1 MSEERCEYVHE
12 FNRRLSE
19 TESRSKSN
27 THRLDELERWQHDQH
42 QLISSVAVMAEKQT
56 RIEEDVG
63 EMKKDVKSI
72 LDKPAKRWESVVGK
86 IITAIVGALV
96 AWILMRIGIG
106 V

>member
-12 FNRRLSE
+12 FNRRLTE

-27 THRLDELERWQHDQH
+27 AHRIDDLERWRDDQSE
-42 QLISSVAVMAEKQT
+42 LVRSVAVMAEKQT

-72 LDKPAKRWESVVGK
+72 LDKPAKRWESVVTK
-86 IITAIVGALV
+86 ILTALAGAFV
-96 AWILMRIGIG
+96 AWLLMQLGLS

>member
-12 FNRRLSE
+12 FNRRLTE
-19 TESRSKSN
+19 TESRSKAN
-27 THRLDELERWQHDQH
+27 THRIDDLERWRDDQSE
-42 QLISSVAVMAEKQT
+42 LVRSVAVMAEKQT

-72 LDKPAKRWESVVGK
+72 LDKPAKRWESVVTK
-86 IITAIVGALV
+86 ILTALAGAFV
-96 AWILMRIGIG
+96 AWLLMQLGLS

>member
-12 FNRRLSE
+12 FNRRLTE

-27 THRLDELERWQHDQH
+27 THRIDDLERWRDDQSE
-42 QLISSVAVMAEKQT
+42 LVRSVAVMAEKQT

>member
-12 FNRRLSE
+12 FNRRLTE

-27 THRLDELERWQHDQH
+27 THRIDDLEKWQRDQH

-63 EMKKDVKSI
+63 EMKQDVKSI
-72 LDKPAKRWESVVGK
+72 LEKPAKRWEGVVTK
-86 IITAIVGALV
+86 ILTGLAGAFV
-96 AWILMRIGIG
+96 AWILMQLGLS

>member
-72 LDKPAKRWESVVGK
+72 LDKPAKRWESVVTK
-86 IITAIVGALV
+86 ILTALAGAFV
-96 AWILMRIGIG
+96 AWLLMQLGLS